1 MLKEL
6 KMPQKKSMGIYLYS
20 NKTYYYLEAGDN
32 HIGNTL
38 DRVRKALIQRGL
50 IQGLTDAPMAA
61 SYDILSYEEAIKKDY
76 SLQPIFISKHI
87 ENMYKTKH
95 NKNSGAFK

>member
-1 MLKEL
+1 
-6 KMPQKKSMGIYLYS
+6 MPQKKSMGIYLYS

-50 IQGLTDAPMAA
+50 IQGLTESPLA
-61 SYDILSYEEAIKKDY
+61 SSYEILSYEEALKKDY
-76 SLQPIFISKHI
+76 PLQPIFISKHI
-87 ENMYKTKH
+87 EGMFKNKET
-95 NKNSGAFK
+95 KNSGTFK